1 MEIPLK
7 HSEFSSALRKY
18 KADHKITEVVKVTKP
33 YVSLS
38 VKQRVIGIMKP
49 YCEEGSVLLLA
60 DGTYHIAPYP
70 KSFQF

>member
-7 HSEFSSALRKY
+7 YQEFSSALNKY
-18 KADHKITEVVKVTKP
+18 KADHKITEVVKVSKP
-33 YVSLS
+33 YVSSS
-38 VKQRVIGIMKP
+38 VNQRVICIMKP
-49 YCEEGSVLLLA
+49 YCEDGSVLLMS